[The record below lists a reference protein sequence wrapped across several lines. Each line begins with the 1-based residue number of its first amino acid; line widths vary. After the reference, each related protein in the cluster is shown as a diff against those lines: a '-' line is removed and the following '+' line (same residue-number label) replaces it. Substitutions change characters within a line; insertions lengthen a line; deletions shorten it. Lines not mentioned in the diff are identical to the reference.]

1 MTNVIVPY
9 RDRSVRVEEAGWRL
23 PSKSVTHAHGLV
35 PAPQPKLGWI
45 GESFESRVPVEC
57 WRQRYTPNVTQPFR
71 VTAAGAQKG
80 WWTRKRWRWWRC
92 RSLTQMLFP
101 SPMIHPMMALYRC
114 RCTDAAAPRCSRST
128 HSDLDSRDQ
137 QAILPDELG
146 IRSRLSRVLVSF
158 WKTVFWVDSR
168 ISDRYVL
175 VFLTLFSLQYVQYKP
190 QEAIITWPPF
200 FQYNKRLLRQKTGG
214 ACLYMLQFSCPPS
227 SPDLHPKRSPYR
239 HTPLALQY
247 KIQVAGFS

>member
-1 MTNVIVPY
+1 MTNVAVPY

-137 QAILPDELG
+137 QAILPDEFDIARSRATIFRG

-158 WKTVFWVDSR
+158 WKTGFWVDSR
-168 ISDRYVL
+168 IQAQ
-175 VFLTLFSLQYVQYKP
+175 TP
-190 QEAIITWPPF
+190 
-200 FQYNKRLLRQKTGG
+200 KRLSLLGHLFFNITNVFCGKKRVGH
-214 ACLYMLQFSCPPS
+214 ACICPNFRAHHLC
-227 SPDLHPKRSPYR
+227 SPDLHPKRSP
-239 HTPLALQY
+239 
-247 KIQVAGFS
+247 